1 MDDTMKD
8 HWEHIYSS
16 KEIDRLG
23 WYEETP
29 EPSISL
35 ISRCRTTKD
44 DPVLDVGTG
53 ASTLIDYLL
62 DQGYKNIIAVD
73 ISDTAL
79 QKLRKRLGEE
89 KSRRVRWIT
98 DDITKPVYINKL
110 SGITLWHD
118 RAILHFLLGEK
129 ERKSYLTTLK
139 KVLKKGG
146 YVIIACF
153 SLKGAKKCSGLNVM
167 NYDQRMLSDFLGEDF
182 ELIEYFEHIY
192 YAPSGEER
200 PYVYTLFKRI
210 KKETS

>member
-1 MDDTMKD
+1 MDDTMKN

-79 QKLRKRLGEE
+79 QKLRKRLGKE

-110 SGITLWHD
+110 IGITLWHD
-118 RAILHFLLGEK
+118 RALLHFLLGEK

-146 YVIIACF
+146 YVIIA
-153 SLKGAKKCSGLNVM
+153 
-167 NYDQRMLSDFLGEDF
+167 YTPED
-182 ELIEYFEHIY
+182 
-192 YAPSGEER
+192 
-200 PYVYTLFKRI
+200 
-210 KKETS
+210 